1 MKKEQE
7 SLESSV
13 QKAEEE
19 EIRVK
24 GRKGKV
30 NVEVVVVGVFK
41 GR

>member
-7 SLESSV
+7 SLESLM

-24 GRKGKV
+24 GGKGDV
-30 NVEVVVVGVFK
+30 NVEVVGGVK